1 MINNCIASTRRNYML
16 YLLWIYKISAYN
28 PFVVVQWLSC
38 VRLCDLMDYSM
49 PGFPLLP
56 YLLDLAQ
63 THVLWVGDAI
73 QPSHPLS
80 SPSPPTLQSF
90 TASGSFL
97 SWLLAS
103 GGQSIGASAS
113 ASVLPVGIQGWFP
126 LGLTGLISLQS
137 KGLSRVFS
145 STTFQKHQFF
155 GTQLSSQSN
164 SHIHTWPLEKP

>member
-1 MINNCIASTRRNYML
+1 ML

-28 PFVVVQWLSC
+28 LFVVVQWLSC

-49 PGFPLLP
+49 PGFPVLP

-97 SWLLAS
+97 MSQLLAS

-113 ASVLPVGIQGWFP
+113 AWVLPVSIQGWFP
-126 LGLTGLISLQS
+126 LGLIGLISLQS
-137 KGLSRVFS
+137 KGLTTVQEHWFFS
-145 STTFQKHQFF
+145 AQPS
-155 GTQLSSQSN
+155 LWYN
-164 SHIHTWPLEKP
+164 SHIHTRVLEKP

>member
-1 MINNCIASTRRNYML
+1 MHIWRNRRTL
-16 YLLWIYKISAYN
+16 SLWSEFVCWNSYTGNSAHCDGIGKVIRSWGWR
-28 PFVVVQWLSC
+28 PHEWDCCCSVAQSSVT
-38 VRLCDLMDYSM
+38 LCRPLDCSM

-137 KGLSRVFS
+137 KGLSIVFS
-145 STTFQKHQFF
+145 T
-155 GTQLSSQSN
+155 L
-164 SHIHTWPLEKP
+164 